1 MKTYKWLRGLLKA
14 SAFTTVMF
22 VMQAC
27 YGTPQQYKDP
37 SYYEDEEDTTQM
49 VDSLQVN
56 PELPVEAEAE

>member
-27 YGTPQQYKDP
+27 YGTPQQYKEPD
-37 SYYEDEEDTTQM
+37 YDEGEETTQV
-49 VDSLQVN
+49 VDTLEVN
-56 PELPVEAEAE
+56 QEVVLEAEAE

>member
-1 MKTYKWLRGLLKA
+1 MKTYKWLRGILKA

-27 YGTPQQYKDP
+27 YGTPQQYKHP

>member
-1 MKTYKWLRGLLKA
+1 MKTYKWLRGILKA

-37 SYYEDEEDTTQM
+37 YFEDEEETTQM
-49 VDSLQVN
+49 VDTLQVN
-56 PELPVEAEAE
+56 QELPVEAEAE

>member
-1 MKTYKWLRGLLKA
+1 
-14 SAFTTVMF
+14 
-22 VMQAC
+22 MQAC

-49 VDSLQVN
+49 VDTLQTN